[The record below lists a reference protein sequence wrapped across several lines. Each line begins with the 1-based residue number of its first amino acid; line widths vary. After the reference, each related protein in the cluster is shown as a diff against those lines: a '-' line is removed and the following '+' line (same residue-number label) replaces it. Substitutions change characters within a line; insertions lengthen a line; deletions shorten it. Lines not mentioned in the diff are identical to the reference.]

1 MRNES
6 ALGIVGRAIDKEVN
20 PMKCPI
26 CGHTVIPEDMTT
38 CPQCR
43 MELPKAHKPP
53 TQIKVTQEVGTVA
66 GEVTGVEIGKV
77 TGDVTVESTVNQIE
91 AKIVQGDYVDRKT
104 IVVLGQDGLEQI
116 AKMIVK
122 LQGVDKQT
130 LQNLGTQTVPD
141 NVSRQIEEVVAAQK
155 EVAGKGLPTSPQTT
169 YRLGMIAAY
178 SRKYNTALEYFR
190 QSTQADP
197 KYSDAF
203 EAISWLQQSLAM
215 DDLQSQNYTAAR
227 QKLDEAR
234 SAAER
239 TDPLDT
245 NALTQRGYIAKTLAQ
260 IAEATNDQ
268 ANKQK
273 YNQDAAKFFRHV
285 VQLNPE
291 NAGAHNGL
299 GNIEHAMGNIDAA
312 ITAYNRAIELM
323 PAYTA
328 AYHDLAIA
336 LENKMDVDNVHTG
349 DWCQKA
355 LEAWQKT
362 YELAPNDPGFSSD
375 YIVTIG
381 QRISWLKQKC
391 GKGGRDD

>member
-1 MRNES
+1 
-6 ALGIVGRAIDKEVN
+6 
-20 PMKCPI
+20 MKCPI
-26 CGHTVIPEDMTT
+26 CGHTAIPEDMTT

-43 MELPKAHKPP
+43 VELPKAHKPP

-104 IVVLGQDGLEQI
+104 IVLLGQDGLEQI
-116 AKMIVK
+116 AKMLVK
-122 LQGVDKQT
+122 LQGADKQT
-130 LQNLGTQTVPD
+130 LQNLGTQTVPE
-141 NVSRQIEEVVAAQK
+141 NVSHQIEEVVAAQK
-155 EVAGKGLPTSPQTT
+155 EVAEKGVSTTPQAT
-169 YRLGMIAAY
+169 YRLGMLAAY
-178 SRKYNTALEYFR
+178 NRDYNTALDYFH
-190 QSTQADP
+190 QATQTDP
-197 KYSDAF
+197 EYSDAF

-215 DDLQSQNYTAAR
+215 HDLQSQNYTAAKE
-227 QKLDEAR
+227 KLDEAR
-234 SAAER
+234 RAAER
-239 TDPLDT
+239 TDPLDP

-260 IAEATNDQ
+260 IAEAMNDQ

-273 YNQDAAKFFRHV
+273 YYQEAARLFRHV
-285 VQLNPE
+285 VQLDLG

-299 GNIEHAMGNIDAA
+299 GNIEDALGNIDAA
-312 ITAYNRAIELM
+312 ITCYNQAIELM
-323 PAYTA
+323 PKYTA

-336 LENKMDVDNVHTG
+336 FENKMKTDPTHSN
-349 DWCQKA
+349 DWCRKA

-362 YELAPNDPGFSSD
+362 YELAPNDPGFSAD

-391 GKGGRDD
+391 GKGGGDD